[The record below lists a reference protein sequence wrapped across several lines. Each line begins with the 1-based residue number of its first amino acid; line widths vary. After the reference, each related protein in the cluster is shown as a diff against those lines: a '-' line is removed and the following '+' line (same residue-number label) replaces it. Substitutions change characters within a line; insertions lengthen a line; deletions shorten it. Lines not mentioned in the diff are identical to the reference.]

1 MERGPKV
8 YATPDDLSELNGPG
22 FKFVLNHNDHRWT
35 VTFKR
40 QSPSV
45 HWIDKYK
52 QVSMSRSFQFDV
64 EDDLHLNMNSHP
76 ILKVVFKYKNH
87 PSIISIR
94 SFRHDVSNF
103 NFPCTDRNKRN

>member
-64 EDDLHLNMNSHP
+64 EDDWVNK
-76 ILKVVFKYKNH
+76 LKCIHEWAWSKWALAVDLPELSL
-87 PSIISIR
+87 PSGENAQTPGEISE
-94 SFRHDVSNF
+94 SD
-103 NFPCTDRNKRN
+103 